1 MSEIADRYRRL
12 AGDFAE
18 KVTAVPDDRWS
29 APSPCPGWTARDVV
43 RHVVETESMFLGF
56 VERSAGEVPSV
67 DDDPVAAWST
77 IREVVQAGLDDPA
90 LATASFQGMGGPT
103 TFEAATDRF
112 LCLDLLVHGWDLAR
126 AAGLDER
133 LDLDEVRRV
142 RADSEAFGDM
152 LRGDGVCGPEVQV
165 SEAASEQDRL
175 LAYLGRQP

>member
-1 MSEIADRYRRL
+1 MTEIADRYRRL
-12 AGDFAE
+12 AESFTG
-18 KVTAVPDDRWS
+18 KVAAVPRDRWS
-29 APSPCPGWTARDVV
+29 APSPCAGWTARDVV

-77 IREVVQAGLDDPA
+77 VRDVVQAGLDDPE
-90 LATASFQGMGGPT
+90 LAAAGFQGFAGPT
-103 TFEAATDRF
+103 TFEAATDQF
-112 LCLDLLVHGWDLAR
+112 LCMDLLVHGWDLAR

-133 LDLDEVRRV
+133 LDPDEVRRV

-152 LRGDGVCGPEVQV
+152 LRSDGVCGPEVQLTG
-165 SEAASEQDRL
+165 AASEQDRL